1 MASRDATKK
10 NTAWYA
16 WPTNEREASMN
27 KKIDLEGDMI
37 EEVRVIVSF
46 VDGTKKEFSE
56 NSVSSDF
63 KDWLHNLS
71 VEKKIELKE

>member
-1 MASRDATKK
+1 MK
-10 NTAWYA
+10 
-16 WPTNEREASMN
+16 

-37 EEVRVIVSF
+37 EDVRVIVSF